1 MEAAGGSGGADG
13 GDMDPGLDL
22 HPVSGAALYELE
34 VSRRQRL
41 GRGNGRTALATG
53 CAEVD
58 DHVLLTGGFERGVV
72 VGVSA
77 AEVDFGVLLGLQTIA
92 HALVFNTDTSTG
104 TNVGTGA
111 GGNNGIDSSTTAQRP
126 PRAAIVTTLAAT
138 ALLPLLRDVVRAQVQ
153 AKLGCSS
160 AHHPAVGPQVRACLE
175 RISVSQVFDLDGLW
189 EVLAELETPLPVD
202 PLQGKGEGDG
212 DGDRGG
218 DRIGGAGTAGEEK
231 AVASASDAPP
241 KSHHDSEQPLQE
253 SPEAS
258 PRPPVRDRRNER
270 EEIQD
275 SEDEEEEGLS
285 PTPSSPPPK
294 TTTAKSAGV
303 KVSAASSDPPA
314 ESPPPQPKQE
324 KRAAKS
330 KEEGDPH
337 AHFPDIIL
345 ATHFSSLLT
354 TLFMQR
360 DKAGAHAALQL
371 LSAHLRYL
379 ARFAGP
385 LIMLLNS
392 TSSLSVSSSTTTTT
406 TSHNTNTNNPS
417 STAITAA
424 AATNP
429 DRRPIDPTLRS
440 IFGRGTATAA
450 AAYTGRTGYAPSTRA
465 DKPAYGATFAQLLDL
480 HLLCTRVPRT
490 RADVEALFLPLPPGL
505 TGSAAGAVVRYAWVV
520 EVLLD
525 EVGVWVWR
533 DDIDGDRG
541 NGGGGG
547 EKGKG
552 VGENT
557 EMANRDRDGDRNWE
571 WRRRSREQRWG
582 AVDIRGGVRIVNA
595 FPGGVEGVRNVGR
608 LRGV

>member
-1 MEAAGGSGGADG
+1 MEAAGGGGADG
-13 GDMDPGLDL
+13 GDMAPDLDL

-41 GRGNGRTALATG
+41 GCGNGRATLATG

-77 AEVDFGVLLGLQTIA
+77 AEVDFGILLGLQTIA
-92 HALVFNTDTSTG
+92 HTLVFNADTSTG
-104 TNVGTGA
+104 TSVGTGA
-111 GGNNGIDSSTTAQRP
+111 GGNNSINSSTTAQRL

-160 AHHPAVGPQVRACLE
+160 WHHPAVGPQVRACLE

-189 EVLAELETPLPVD
+189 EVLGELEVPPPVD
-202 PLQGKGEGDG
+202 QPQGKGQGDG

-218 DRIGGAGTAGEEK
+218 DRVGGAGTAGEEE
-231 AVASASDAPP
+231 AVASASGAPP
-241 KSHHDSEQPLQE
+241 ESHHESEEQPLQE
-253 SPEAS
+253 FPEAPS
-258 PRPPVRDRRNER
+258 RPPVRDRRSER
-270 EEIQD
+270 EEIRD

-303 KVSAASSDPPA
+303 KVSAESSDPPA

-330 KEEGDPH
+330 KEERDPR
-337 AHFPDIIL
+337 AHVPDIIL
-345 ATHFSSLLT
+345 VTHFSSLLT

-379 ARFAGP
+379 ARSAGP

-392 TSSLSVSSSTTTTT
+392 TSSLSASSPTTT

-429 DRRPIDPTLRS
+429 DRRPTDPTLRS
-440 IFGRGTATAA
+440 IFSRGTTTAA
-450 AAYTGRTGYAPSTRA
+450 AAYAGHMGYTPSARA

-490 RADVEALFLPLPPGL
+490 RADVEALLLPLPPSLAG
-505 TGSAAGAVVRYAWVV
+505 GAAGAVVRYAWVV

-541 NGGGGG
+541 SDGRGGD
-547 EKGKG
+547 KGKG
-552 VGENT
+552 LGENT
-557 EMANRDRDGDRNWE
+557 KMANKDRDGDRNWE
-571 WRRRSREQRWG
+571 WRRRSRERRWG
-582 AVDIRGGVRIVNA
+582 AVDIRGGVRIVDA
-595 FPGGVEGVRNVGR
+595 FPRV
-608 LRGV
+608 